1 MKVHHVLI
9 WNHANQNTDEA
20 EGFNFVL
27 SRELYIVWMSQLH
40 GTSFLVWANDMP
52 ATFVRITHIV
62 WVLNLV
68 SSSGMRTF
76 RDLFGKAG
84 TSSIVKNACEIVRRT
99 PGTPQ
104 GLRHPASPW
113 ITSLSLL
120 GIGAEASTWKIQGFC
135 PHQANI
141 KFVFFQR
148 MRTLLF
154 I

>member
-1 MKVHHVLI
+1 MKVHRVVI

-40 GTSFLVWANDMP
+40 CTSFLVWTNDMP
-52 ATFVRITHIV
+52 ATFFRITHVV

-76 RDLFGKAG
+76 RDIVGKVG

-104 GLRHPASPW
+104 GHRHPASPW
-113 ITSLSLL
+113 VTSVSPL
-120 GIGAEASTWKIQGFC
+120 GICAEPSSWKTWGFR
-135 PHQANI
+135 PHQASI
-141 KFVFFQR
+141 KFVFFR
-148 MRTLLF
+148 STRTLLF